1 MRALLMRKDG
11 FAARRKAPLASHPA
25 FVQMLA
31 IWGAALAGSSLVAA
45 RMPWTL
51 AAIAAVLGGA
61 IMLGTGML
69 LRGRAV
75 PKKPALTDETGLD
88 EIEPIVPALELG
100 SESLDAPII
109 DNDAEIED
117 VLIVEPAGLTLEEFG
132 AMPGRN
138 AVWVEDPVVAE
149 EPHALVEMQPA
160 LEEVLDN
167 PAAIA
172 PFAENAAPELRPSA
186 LDKLR
191 QIPPGDLS
199 LVQMVERFAGAL
211 HERQA
216 ADLRSPERDAALAE
230 ALRALDMLSEEGF
243 GSHPSIPA
251 TIGDANSL
259 HGTMREMR
267 DALARLQELRGAA

>member
-11 FAARRKAPLASHPA
+11 FAARRKAPLAGHPA
-25 FVQMLA
+25 FVPMLA
-31 IWGAALAGSSLVAA
+31 IWGAALAGSSLIAA

-51 AAIAAVLGGA
+51 AAIAALLGGA
-61 IMLGTGML
+61 IMLGTAML
-69 LRGRAV
+69 LRSRAV

-109 DNDAEIED
+109 DEDAEIED
-117 VLIVEPAGLTLEEFG
+117 TLIVEPAGLTLEEFG

-149 EPHALVEMQPA
+149 EPQP
-160 LEEVLDN
+160 VV
-167 PAAIA
+167 AIEKVAEAEA
-172 PFAENAAPELRPSA
+172 PEPELRPSA

-191 QIPPGDLS
+191 RIPPGDLS

-216 ADLRSPERDAALAE
+216 VDLRSPERDAALAE

-259 HGTMREMR
+259 HGTMQEMR